1 MESFIKS
8 LPGICGEPL
17 KRYWPDFKRLF
28 TVKSEGFR
36 ITYSADLESNART
49 EARFADFGKK
59 SHTNYNS
66 EKCNIFLS
74 VKRLITRKNSFG
86 KSVQYCKELCGLS
99 HFDHLR
105 FNKYS
110 SLFAEKRTSSCNSSN
125 HLFFSFRNNSKR

>member
-49 EARFADFGKK
+49 EARSLISGK
-59 SHTNYNS
+59 SR
-66 EKCNIFLS
+66 I
-74 VKRLITRKNSFG
+74 LITPARNVIYSFPLKG
-86 KSVQYCKELCGLS
+86 Q
-99 HFDHLR
+99 
-105 FNKYS
+105 
-110 SLFAEKRTSSCNSSN
+110 
-125 HLFFSFRNNSKR
+125 